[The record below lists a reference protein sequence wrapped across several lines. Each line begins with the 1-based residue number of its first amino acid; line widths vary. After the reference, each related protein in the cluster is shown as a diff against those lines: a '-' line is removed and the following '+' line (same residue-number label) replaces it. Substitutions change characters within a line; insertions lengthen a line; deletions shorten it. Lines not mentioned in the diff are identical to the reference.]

1 MTLIEITNKLKFYA
15 QNLYV
20 APTVTVGSVYENMN
34 TDELKYPVVNYDT
47 SSTIKRNNEI
57 IYSFYVYYSDRL
69 NEDGSNMLEI
79 QSQANTALQIILK
92 NILDSGAMTLD
103 EFYDV
108 IITPFK
114 MKFAD
119 MCAGAWMQIN
129 IHSNDSIDYCDD
141 GSVPPAYKITENGL
155 YNVNPFDMVDVDVHD
170 GTTPTGETT
179 IVENGEYDVTDYA
192 TAIVQ
197 IPTEEYYQSGYQ
209 SGHTDGYA
217 VGAVEGFTSGY
228 TSGHTDGYNE
238 GFGDGYSSGRT
249 DGYNEGYV
257 SGKTD
262 GFDDGYQSGRTD
274 GVASVPLA
282 STGFT
287 QNGVY
292 VPSAGGWNSV
302 TVNVPSVTTQSLT
315 QQEYDALPT
324 KDPMVIYLITE

>member
-20 APTVTVGSVYENMN
+20 TPTVTVGSVYENMN

-170 GTTPTGETT
+170 GITPTGETT

-249 DGYNEGYV
+249 DG
-257 SGKTD
+257 
-262 GFDDGYQSGRTD
+262 
-274 GVASVPLA
+274 VASVPLA

-324 KDPMVIYLITE
+324 KDPMVIYLITN